1 MTDFSCSGGILAGGE
16 GRRFGGVDKGLVEFR
31 GRPLVR
37 WTLDALR
44 PQVDEVLISANRNLD
59 QYAALGVRIVSDDA
73 GGHPGPFAG
82 IVRLLEAVDHDWL
95 LCVPCD
101 ALRLPLDLA
110 AHLHACAVEHA
121 AEIVALHDGAELH
134 PLFCL
139 VRTTLAADA
148 RACFEAGER
157 SPRAWFRR
165 HAFALLQGPA
175 PLNLNTPA
183 DLENLGAVELGG

>member
-1 MTDFSCSGGILAGGE
+1 MTGISCSGGILAGGE
-16 GRRFGGVDKGLVEFR
+16 GRRFGGLDKGLVEFR
-31 GRPLVR
+31 GRPLVA

-44 PQVDEVLISANRNLD
+44 PQVGEVVISANRNLEA
-59 QYAALGVRIVSDDA
+59 YAALGVRIVSDDA
-73 GGHPGPFAG
+73 GGGHPGPFAG
-82 IVRLLEAVDHDWL
+82 LVRLLEAVDSDWL

-101 ALRLPLDLA
+101 AVRLPSDLA
-110 AHLHACAVEHA
+110 VHLQACARDHA

-157 SPRAWFRR
+157 SPREWFRR

-175 PLNLNTPA
+175 PLNLNTPE
-183 DLENLGAVELGG
+183 DLAALELDG